1 MTDPEIIAAYLARE
15 KRAMRKPQGADHMA
29 ILQGVAKDANR
40 PLCDVRRLVLDA
52 IFSDPN

>member
-29 ILQGVAKDANR
+29 ILEGVAKDANR